1 MRAQMRHA
9 FAMPEPLELTEDD
22 RALLRRLAELV
33 VRRRLSSPALML
45 LEIGRPVNYV
55 ASQFLQFLNPFATMV
70 LKGKDYERFVHIL
83 EHRQGI
89 QAMVDMIDEVES
101 ERTGSGV
108 RGPRT
113 SA

>member
-33 VRRRLSSPALML
+33 VRRRLSSLALML

-55 ASQFLQFLNPFATMV
+55 TAQFLQFLNPFATMV

-101 ERTGSGV
+101 ERTGSGT
-108 RGPRT
+108 RRSRT